1 MKVVKKMPEKI
12 KNMIKE
18 AGELSLQ
25 AEFQRME
32 KVDVNR
38 RMYQPLSLP
47 QIQLL
52 EKKIRLLPFEY
63 QSILFFRYCFDY
75 TASEIEKILG
85 MTNIEGKLNYLVK
98 LLSGLMGLG
107 RTWIDMSS
115 MKEACKLAL
124 EAIVKEYDSTQISY
138 TPKYSNV
145 FRKKLAGIQIKRRLA
160 QVFLFVAKQVAVFVL
175 ILILAFSSVL
185 AVNVKARTKFLNWV
199 IENFPEFS
207 IFQSKSVTEN
217 NTLELIDLTIH
228 YVPDGF
234 KLEDTQDN
242 NEMLIYHYLN
252 GAGMKITIR
261 FLKSTNKINSY
272 YNTENVDIESFVL
285 NDTQAY
291 LWQKD
296 NVTSLV
302 WSQDDV
308 ECHIAGNVKKEE
320 IIKIA
325 ENITK

>member
-32 KVDVNR
+32 KADVSR
-38 RMYQPLSLP
+38 RLYQPLSLP
-47 QIQLL
+47 QIQQLA
-52 EKKIRLLPFEY
+52 KKIRLLPFEY
-63 QSILFFRYCFDY
+63 QSILFFHYCIGY

-98 LLSGLMGLG
+98 LLSGIMGFG
-107 RTWIDMSS
+107 RTWIDMGS

-124 EAIVKEYDSTQISY
+124 EEAVKEYDSTQISY
-138 TPKYSNV
+138 KPKYSNV
-145 FRKKLAGIQIKRRLA
+145 TRKKLVGIQIKSSPA
-160 QVFLFVAKQVAVFVL
+160 QVFLFAAKQVAIFVL
-175 ILILAFSSVL
+175 ILIMAFSSVL

-199 IENFPEFS
+199 IETFPQFS
-207 IFQSKSVTEN
+207 VFQSKSVTEN
-217 NTLELIDLTIH
+217 SALELIDLTIH
-228 YVPDGF
+228 YMPNGF
-234 KLEDTQDN
+234 KLEDTQES

-261 FLKSTNKINSY
+261 FLKSDNNISSY
-272 YNTENVDIESFVL
+272 YNTENVDVEEFVL

-308 ECHIAGNVKKEE
+308 ECHVAGNVKKDE